1 MPTKVIVSSRLGEI
15 AQHAAAMAPVVV
27 EKTGL
32 DIEAGA
38 KERIVAN
45 GSVDTG
51 NMLNS
56 VAWTPTDDLS
66 GEVIVGAE
74 YGIYVEH
81 GSHHPPRT
89 RLDAEGGLDVTSEYT
104 IPARPFLAPAA
115 EDARP
120 GFEAAVAHL
129 FQP

>member
-1 MPTKVIVSSRLGEI
+1 MPTRVVLTSRIPQIVR
-15 AQHAAAMAPVVV
+15 HANEGGPLLVT
-27 EKTGL
+27 KTGL
-32 DIEAGA
+32 EIEGGA

-51 NMLNS
+51 TMLNA

-66 GEVIVGAE
+66 GEVVVGVE
-74 YGIYVEH
+74 YGVFVEN
-81 GSHHPPRT
+81 GSHHPARA
-89 RLDAEGGLDVTSEYT
+89 RHDAEGGLDVTEEYT

-120 GFEAAVAHL
+120 GFDAGVAHL
-129 FQP
+129 FA

>member
-1 MPTKVIVSSRLGEI
+1 VPIKVVLTSRI
-15 AQHAAAMAPVVV
+15 PAIIQHANTMAPIIVA
-27 EKTGL
+27 KTGL
-32 DIEAGA
+32 DVEAGA
-38 KERIVAN
+38 KERIVTN
-45 GSVDTG
+45 QSVDTG

-74 YGIYVEH
+74 YGIMVEH
-81 GSHHPPRT
+81 GSHHPARAVET
-89 RLDAEGGLDVTSEYT
+89 SEGLDVTTEYT
-104 IPARPFLAPAA
+104 IGAKPFLAPAA

-129 FQP
+129 FD

>member
-1 MPTKVIVSSRLGEI
+1 MPTRVVVSSRLGEI
-15 AQHAAAMAPVVV
+15 AAHAQAMAPVVV

-51 NMLNS
+51 TMLNS

-66 GEVIVGAE
+66 GEVVVGVE
-74 YGIYVEH
+74 YGIYVEM
-81 GSHHPPRT
+81 GSHHPPHAYQS
-89 RLDAEGGLDVTSEYT
+89 AEGGWDVTSEYT
-104 IPARPFLAPAA
+104 IPARPFLTPAA

-120 GFEAAVAHL
+120 GFELACAHL